1 MNNTQNVTIVGHPES
16 GELFTASKKEGFYK
30 CMVQSTTISVN
41 NGMIDEQKVVAFPA
55 VTEAAVKHFSNLK
68 DGDAFPIPGQ
78 IVVSE
83 YFDTDE
89 SYREGMVAK
98 INPTTQEDHL
108 VDGKRV
114 YRETVFTTD
123 LNRSNSFKYS
133 AEGTVVNETQVSSL
147 SAADLI

>member
-1 MNNTQNVTIVGHPES
+1 MNNAQKVTIVGHPES

-68 DGDAFPIPGQ
+68 DGDLFPIPGQ
-78 IVVSE
+78 IVINE

-89 SYREGMVAK
+89 KYREGMVAK
-98 INPTTQEDHL
+98 INPTTQEPHL
-108 VDGKRV
+108 VDGKKV
-114 YRETVFTTD
+114 YRETTFTTD
-123 LNRSNSFKYS
+123 LNRSNSLKFS
-133 AEGTVVNETQVSSL
+133 AEGAVVNEIEVSL

>member
-1 MNNTQNVTIVGHPES
+1 MNTQNVTIVAHPES
-16 GELFTASKKEGFYK
+16 GELFTASKKEGFFK

-55 VTEAAVKHFSNLK
+55 ITEAALKHFSSLK

-78 IVVSE
+78 VVVSE

-89 SYREGMVAK
+89 DYREGMVAK
-98 INPTTQEDHL
+98 INPTTMEDHL
-108 VDGKRV
+108 VDGKNV
-114 YRETVFTTD
+114 YRETTFTTD
-123 LNRSNSFKYS
+123 LNRTNSFKYS
-133 AEGTVVNETQVSSL
+133 AEGTVVNEAEVSL